1 MDISIKHNVAGGAT
15 TKFSSH
21 LTDILP
27 WHNKTANDALGM
39 YESQPAKFGRVESKL
54 PHPLRLT
61 KAVRF
66 DARVTFGAAPS
77 LIARASVVSIF
88 LNAPGTRRTHP
99 QNTLHRGSA
108 RITAP
113 TKTEVGKRVSRV
125 NFIVYHQGHRTARK
139 PNVAQGGKS
148 HSFNL
153 ITRSTRQCRRQSAR
167 EHSVV
172 TFSSRHK
179 ILFSDRIAGPEE
191 HRAPGVTDR
200 RLGWLP
206 STCDP
211 STGSTRALP

>member
-1 MDISIKHNVAGGAT
+1 MHFNAFHFHQAQRGGT
-15 TKFSSH
+15 TQKFSSH

-39 YESQPAKFGRVESKL
+39 YESQPAKFGRSRKQTSL
-54 PHPLRLT
+54 PSLRLT

-66 DARVTFGAAPS
+66 DARVTFGAAPNCDR
-77 LIARASVVSIF
+77 ARFGSEHLFECAWYQANTPAKHAASRER
-88 LNAPGTRRTHP
+88 AHHG
-99 QNTLHRGSA
+99 
-108 RITAP
+108 
-113 TKTEVGKRVSRV
+113 TEVGKRVSRV

-148 HSFNL
+148 HSSNL

-200 RLGWLP
+200 RL
-206 STCDP
+206 
-211 STGSTRALP
+211 AAFNV